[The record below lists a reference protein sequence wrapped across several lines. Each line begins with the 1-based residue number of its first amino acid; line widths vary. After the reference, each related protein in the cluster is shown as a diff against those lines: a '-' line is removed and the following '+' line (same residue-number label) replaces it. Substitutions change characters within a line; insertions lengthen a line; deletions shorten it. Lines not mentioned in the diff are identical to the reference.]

1 MMRLLSIG
9 IDCVSAAIFVIP
21 ALAILQCT
29 IYRKWEFKPF
39 CVKLIF
45 AFYAIALFSVVGVPA
60 VGTFQMDFGLNLIPF
75 ADIVNSP
82 FADIVNSPFAYMKNT
97 ILNIILFI
105 PMGFFVPV
113 VWKNFRSFKTM
124 FFMGLAVSLGIELL
138 QIFTFRLTDIDDLI
152 TNTAGTV
159 LGYEISRRFS
169 FPFSLKS
176 VDSKGILVRYE
187 PVLILAVTLLV
198 SMFLKPI
205 VSDSI
210 WNIMI

>member
-1 MMRLLSIG
+1 
-9 IDCVSAAIFVIP
+9 
-21 ALAILQCT
+21 
-29 IYRKWEFKPF
+29 
-39 CVKLIF
+39 
-45 AFYAIALFSVVGVPA
+45 
-60 VGTFQMDFGLNLIPF
+60 
-75 ADIVNSP
+75 
-82 FADIVNSPFAYMKNT
+82 
-97 ILNIILFI
+97 
-105 PMGFFVPV
+105 MGFFVPA

-187 PVLILAVTLLV
+187 PVLILAVMLLI
-198 SMFLKPI
+198 SIFLKPMGI
-205 VSDSI
+205 LLRVDVDVFQVVPVARKERERCRHHLQQYVADRLEHDLAVGEFR
-210 WNIMI
+210 

>member
-1 MMRLLSIG
+1 M
-9 IDCVSAAIFVIP
+9 
-21 ALAILQCT
+21 
-29 IYRKWEFKPF
+29 
-39 CVKLIF
+39 
-45 AFYAIALFSVVGVPA
+45 GVPA
-60 VGTFQMDFGLNLIPF
+60 VGTFQMDFGLNLI
-75 ADIVNSP
+75 P

-105 PMGFFVPV
+105 PMGFFVSA

>member
-1 MMRLLSIG
+1 MGDQYPDEKNTLLPTWQQRIFTFRWGSGG
-9 IDCVSAAIFVIP
+9 ISM
-21 ALAILQCT
+21 
-29 IYRKWEFKPF
+29 
-39 CVKLIF
+39 
-45 AFYAIALFSVVGVPA
+45 FSVVGVPA
-60 VGTFQMDFGLNLIPF
+60 VGTFQIDFGLNLI
-75 ADIVNSP
+75 P

-105 PMGFFVPV
+105 PMGFFVPA
-113 VWKNFRSFKTM
+113 VWKNYRSFKTM

-198 SMFLKPI
+198 SMFLKPM
-205 VSDSI
+205 VSDGI